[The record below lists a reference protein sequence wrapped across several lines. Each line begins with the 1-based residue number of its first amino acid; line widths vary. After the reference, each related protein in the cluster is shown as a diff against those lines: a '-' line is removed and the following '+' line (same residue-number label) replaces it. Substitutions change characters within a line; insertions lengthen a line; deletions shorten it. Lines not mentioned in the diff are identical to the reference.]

1 MSKLSAIRIL
11 MTLCLLLTGT
21 SALFSQIVSTTAGM
35 RFSIISKSQK
45 TCTLNSISYLDEQD
59 VVIPDTVEINGE
71 KYKVIEISS
80 EAFYRYSDK
89 EQIKSVTIPEGVKE
103 IGERAFSGC
112 RKLESVKFPE
122 SLEIIGIAAFSG
134 CNFTNITIP
143 DNVRI
148 LSGFASCTNLVS
160 VTFTPNSKLQ
170 EIAYGAFYGCSSLKS
185 IKIPKKCIK
194 IAAAAFFE
202 TSIKKITIPRTTKY
216 FKYPDVISPSF
227 PEDCKVFYY

>member
-45 TCTLNSISYLDEQD
+45 TCTLKSISYLDEQD

-80 EAFYRYSDK
+80 DAFNRYSDK

-103 IGERAFSGC
+103 IGVRAFSDC
-112 RKLESVKFPE
+112 RKLESVKFPN
-122 SLEIIGIAAFSG
+122 SLEAIGSQAFSG
-134 CNFTNITIP
+134 CRFTNITIP

-148 LSGFASCTNLVS
+148 LSGFAFCTNLVS

-170 EIAYGAFYGCSSLKS
+170 EIANGAFYGCSSLKS

-194 IAAAAFFE
+194 IDKAAFVD
-202 TSIKKITIPRTTKY
+202 TSIKKISIPRTTKY
-216 FKYPDVISPSF
+216 FKYPDTMYRSF
-227 PEDCKVFYY
+227 PDDCIVSYY

>member
-1 MSKLSAIRIL
+1 

-45 TCTLNSISYLDEQD
+45 TCTLKSISYLDEQD

-80 EAFYRYSDK
+80 DAFNRYSDK

-103 IGERAFSGC
+103 IRVRAFSDC
-112 RKLESVKFPE
+112 RKLESVKFPN
-122 SLEIIGIAAFSG
+122 SLEAIGSQAFSG
-134 CNFTNITIP
+134 CRFTNITIP

-148 LSGFASCTNLVS
+148 LSGFAFCTNLVS

-170 EIAYGAFYGCSSLKS
+170 EIANAAFYGCSSLKS

-194 IAAAAFFE
+194 IDKAAFVD
-202 TSIKKITIPRTTKY
+202 TSIKKISIPRTTKY
-216 FKYPDVISPSF
+216 FKYPDTMYRSF
-227 PEDCKVFYY
+227 PDDCIVSYY

>member
-45 TCTLNSISYLDEQD
+45 TCTLKSISYLDEQD

-89 EQIKSVTIPEGVKE
+89 EQIKSVTIPEGAKE
-103 IGERAFSGC
+103 IGERAFARC
-112 RKLESVKFPE
+112 RKLESVKLPD
-122 SLEIIGIAAFSG
+122 SLEIIGAAAFIG

-143 DNVRI
+143 K
-148 LSGFASCTNLVS
+148 SCKTIE
-160 VTFTPNSKLQ
+160 NS
-170 EIAYGAFYGCSSLKS
+170 AFVD
-185 IKIPKKCIK
+185 
-194 IAAAAFFE
+194 

-216 FKYPDVISPSF
+216 FKYPDTMYPSF
-227 PEDCKVFYY
+227 PDDCIVSYY